1 MLKKSSILSIAFLEG
16 FCVILIELA
25 SGRIVGTLGI
35 KILKATRDK
44 FSKDIYNYSFIKN
57 RIQ

>member
-25 SGRIVGTLGI
+25 SGRIVAPIFGTALQVWAGVLGI
-35 KILKATRDK
+35 T
-44 FSKDIYNYSFIKN
+44 
-57 RIQ
+57 